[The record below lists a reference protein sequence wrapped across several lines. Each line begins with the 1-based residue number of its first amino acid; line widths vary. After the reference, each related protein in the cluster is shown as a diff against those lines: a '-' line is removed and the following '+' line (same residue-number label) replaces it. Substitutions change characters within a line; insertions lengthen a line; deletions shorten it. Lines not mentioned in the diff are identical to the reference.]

1 MTHAGKRHLI
11 FATNDQ
17 LELMKTAV
25 RWYID
30 GTYKVVRKPFEMQLY
45 IHAFVRRGDCSKQ
58 IPLVFVFMT
67 GKSKSDYIKVLQI

>member
-11 FATNDQ
+11 FVTDDQ
-17 LELMKTAV
+17 LDLMKTAV

-30 GTYKVVRKPFEMQLY
+30 SSYKVVRKPFEMLLS

-58 IPLVFVFMT
+58 IPLAFVFLT
-67 GKSKSDYIKVLQI
+67 GKSKSHYIKGLQV